1 MFVAVPRATHFGA
14 CKTSSPANIHQGSR
28 DRKGSSSRRA
38 IKASAVQTTPNDV
51 QSALSKNFQGA
62 LPAEEYLPQVEKALQ
77 EHGFTGENTIGTQL
91 FRTSAEEEEIEDG
104 PLLVLY
110 LIISENLDTNSSLW
124 NHLVRSESELAMQL

>member
-1 MFVAVPRATHFGA
+1 MSVAVPRATRFGA
-14 CKTSSPANIHQGSR
+14 CKTSSPAIIHQGSR

-38 IKASAVQTTPNDV
+38 IKASVVQTTPNDV
-51 QSALSKNFQGA
+51 QSALSTNFQGA

-91 FRTSAEEEEIEDG
+91 FRTSAEEEEEVEDG

-110 LIISENLDTNSSLW
+110 LI
-124 NHLVRSESELAMQL
+124 RF